1 MPAGNRLTKWILIA
15 LLLGLGA
22 GFALN
27 RLGGDVS
34 AWTGPLGL
42 LTTVFLR
49 LIKMVI
55 APLVFATLAVGIAK
69 VGDVA
74 TVGRIGLKAF
84 GWFVAASLAS
94 LTLGLMLVN
103 LLQPGVGISIAL
115 PDAAAASG
123 VAPTGLTLQEFVT
136 HLVPTSIVDGMA
148 RNEIL
153 QIAVFSVF
161 FGVACAGVGE
171 KATALVD
178 ALEGLSYVMLKLT
191 MLVMWFAPVAV
202 FAAVTSAVAQSGFE
216 VIAVYGRFMGEF
228 YLGIALLW
236 LLLFLAATA
245 VIGLR
250 AVALFRAVREP
261 ALLAFATASSEA
273 AYPKTLA
280 QLEQFGCS
288 NRVASFVLPLGYS
301 FNLDGSMMYCTFA
314 TLFIAQAYGIELSA
328 AQQVTMLL
336 ILMVTS
342 KGMAGVPRAS
352 LVVIA
357 ATLAQFDIPEAG
369 LLLLLGVDHFL
380 DMARSAT
387 NVIGNSVATAV
398 VSKWEGLLRG
408 EGELNPALEHAMDPA
423 VPHGHGA

>member
-94 LTLGLMLVN
+94 LTLGLVLVN

-153 QIAVFSVF
+153 QIVVFSVF

-301 FNLDGSMMYCTFA
+301 FNLDGSMMYQAFA
-314 TLFIAQAYGIELSA
+314 ALFIAQAFGIHMGFAE
-328 AQQVTMLL
+328 QVSMLL
-336 ILMVTS
+336 VMMIAS
-342 KGMAGVPRAS
+342 KGIAGVPRAS
-352 LVVIA
+352 LVVVA
-357 ATLAQFDIPEAG
+357 AVAPMFNLPAAG
-369 LLLLLGVDHFL
+369 ILLIMGIDQIL
-380 DMARSAT
+380 DMGRTLT
-387 NVIGNSVATAV
+387 NVLGNGLATAAV
-398 VSKWEGLLRG
+398 TKWQG
-408 EGELNPALEHAMDPA
+408 EVDAEPETDAALVAA
-423 VPHGHGA
+423 